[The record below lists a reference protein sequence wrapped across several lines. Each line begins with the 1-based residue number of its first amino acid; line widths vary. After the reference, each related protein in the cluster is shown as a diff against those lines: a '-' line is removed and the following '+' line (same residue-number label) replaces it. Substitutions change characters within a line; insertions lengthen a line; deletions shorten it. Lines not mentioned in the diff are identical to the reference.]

1 VVHGCAVSRMHGPC
15 LCHRSLFHFW
25 ACMWVNGLHGE
36 LDCLLI
42 GPPLARVG
50 EPMWRTHGV
59 QMAKSIVSCRI
70 WIFPRPRW
78 RPDKPLRDPPSISG
92 TCPCPPSTRVSG
104 ESERAHEQHTRPPAR
119 SHSPPAGRPAN
130 PSNGA
135 RHRDGS
141 LPLSHRLSPPLLLSR
156 SSARFL
162 RLLFRISRGSGS
174 PSSGARRSRSRT
186 GRQPTAASRRG
197 PPIWP
202 STSSSSSRSVCLTLP
217 PFDRWNAC
225 MQVFSAGPV
234 PLTPHRAFS
243 VSGQTARAARPGD
256 SRWEC

>member
-1 VVHGCAVSRMHGPC
+1 
-15 LCHRSLFHFW
+15 
-25 ACMWVNGLHGE
+25 MWPDAWRPDGKEYRIVPD
-36 LDCLLI
+36 LDL
-42 GPPLARVG
+42 
-50 EPMWRTHGV
+50 
-59 QMAKSIVSCRI
+59 
-70 WIFPRPRW
+70 PRPSW
-78 RPDKPLRDPPSISG
+78 RPDKPLRGPPSDLRYLSLSPFHPSLRG
-92 TCPCPPSTRVSG
+92 VGASSRTTHSSTRSL
-104 ESERAHEQHTRPPAR
+104 SLA
-119 SHSPPAGRPAN
+119 PPAGRRIEAMVP
-130 PSNGA
+130 PRSGLS
-135 RHRDGS
+135 HS
-141 LPLSHRLSPPLLLSR
+141 LPLPRPVSPPPPLIR

-162 RLLFRISRGSGS
+162 RLLFRISKGSGS
-174 PSSGARRSRSRT
+174 PSSGARRSRTRM
-186 GRQPTAASRRG
+186 GRRPTAASRRG